1 MNFLSTKESIQF
13 QWAVWLRF
21 RKRFGVGL
29 YDKSCNFTGKPVVPI
44 GQSKPPFW
52 RINKP
57 MNQSLINMQHINQKN
72 LKSIVSF
79 LNDSKFIFYSGY
91 PSIINGLADLI
102 QDSKYKIISHPK
114 YIFTGAE
121 KLHDDQ
127 RQRIEN
133 VFKCPVTDQYGT
145 SEGVINASRCK
156 NDVFHEDFEFGHIE
170 MINKVKLSNGL
181 FRGDLVGTGFS
192 NFAMPFIRYKIGDSI
207 VYDEKECTCKGPPL
221 TLNL

>member
-1 MNFLSTKESIQF
+1 
-13 QWAVWLRF
+13 
-21 RKRFGVGL
+21 
-29 YDKSCNFTGKPVVPI
+29 
-44 GQSKPPFW
+44 
-52 RINKP
+52 
-57 MNQSLINMQHINQKN
+57 MQHINQKN

-192 NFAMPFIRYKIGDSI
+192 NFAMPY
-207 VYDEKECTCKGPPL
+207 
-221 TLNL
+221 